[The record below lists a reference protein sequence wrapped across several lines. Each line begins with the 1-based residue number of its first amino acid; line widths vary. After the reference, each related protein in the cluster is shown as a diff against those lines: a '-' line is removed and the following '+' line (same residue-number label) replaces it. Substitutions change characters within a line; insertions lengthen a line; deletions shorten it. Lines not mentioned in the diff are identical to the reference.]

1 MNVRIL
7 LAPNPSAFTLDGT
20 RTYLLGT
27 DVVIDPGPAME
38 THVER
43 ILEEQPEL
51 TTIFVTH
58 RHSDHAPAASL
69 IKARRQNIRIIAP
82 AGAMDAQ
89 FIDDLLIDG
98 ACYETASTTIC
109 AIATPGHTAESF
121 CFLTSDA
128 GLFSGDTI
136 LGSGTSAIFPP
147 DGRLSDYL
155 HSLAKLRK
163 LNARV
168 IYPGHGPQVD
178 DPSTLIDGYLAH
190 RQKRLSE
197 IRSVL
202 DAGPSSIPALREKI
216 YPPMSGE
223 LQRAADAQ
231 LLAHLIYLVEQ
242 GQVRE
247 EAGIYATNV

>member
-1 MNVRIL
+1 MNVRTL

-38 THVER
+38 THVQR

-69 IKARRQNIRIIAP
+69 IKTRKQDVRIIAP

-89 FIDDLLIDG
+89 LIDDVLIDG
-98 ACYETASTTIC
+98 ACYVTGSTTIC

-121 CFLTSDA
+121 CFLTSEDE
-128 GLFSGDTI
+128 LFSGDTI

-155 HSLAKLRK
+155 DSLAKLRK
-163 LNARV
+163 LNSRV
-168 IYPGHGPQVD
+168 IYPGHGPRVD
-178 DPSTLIDGYLAH
+178 DPSSLIDSYIAH
-190 RQKRLSE
+190 RQKRLGE
-197 IRSVL
+197 IRGVL
-202 DAGPSSIPALREKI
+202 DARPSSISALREKI
-216 YPPMSGE
+216 YPPMTGD

-242 GQVRE
+242 KQVRE
-247 EAGIYATNV
+247 DAGNYITNE